1 MRKLLLYVFRRAFVF
16 ANVRRP
22 IKPFH
27 INLLWYDKMVD
38 GKYNVGDFLSVV
50 VARYLLER
58 KGIKVFPHKTMRL
71 SVIGSVIQFISAPT
85 TVFGSGF
92 LDRRSIEIF
101 RRKKPRLKLL
111 AVRGPLT
118 LSALASM
125 GYDVSDTVLG
135 DPALLLPLVYTPQIR
150 IKRYDYV
157 VIPHYSKL
165 GQFGGQSCPLYFDS

>member
-1 MRKLLLYVFRRAFVF
+1 MRKLLLYVFRRTFVF

-27 INLLWYDKMVD
+27 INLLWYDKKVG

-50 VARYLLER
+50 VSKYLLER
-58 KGIKVFPHKTMRL
+58 KGIKMFPHKTMRL

-118 LSALASM
+118 LRALADM
-125 GYDVSDTVLG
+125 GYDVSDVVLG
-135 DPALLLPLVYTPQIR
+135 DPAVLLPLIYTPQVR
-150 IKRYDYV
+150 AKRYDYV

-165 GQFGGQSCPLYFDS
+165 GQFGGAVMSSLL